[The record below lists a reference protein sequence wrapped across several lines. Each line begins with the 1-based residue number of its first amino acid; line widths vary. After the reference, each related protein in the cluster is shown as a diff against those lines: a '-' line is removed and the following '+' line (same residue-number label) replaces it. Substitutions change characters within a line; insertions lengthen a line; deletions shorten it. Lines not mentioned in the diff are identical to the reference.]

1 MKNANKYLLFSL
13 IFLSLFLAWTLLLI
27 FIDVRSAGA
36 MNMKIGLSSI
46 NLPIRDALGF
56 NEILY
61 VITDYLGLI
70 PIIFVSFF
78 AVFGLYQA
86 VKRKSIM
93 RVDKS
98 ILLLGAFYIIV
109 FGMFAL
115 FEIFVVNYRPVLIN
129 STLEASYPS
138 STTLIV
144 GTVIPTCAIQIKL
157 RIKSRKI
164 KNSLI
169 AILSVFA
176 ILMIVVRL
184 FSGVHWISDIIG
196 GILLS
201 FGLVFSYYFAI
212 NKIPENH

>member
-36 MNMKIGLSSI
+36 MNTKIGLSSI

-61 VITDYLGLI
+61 VITDYLGLV
-70 PIIFVSFF
+70 PIICVSFF
-78 AVFGLYQA
+78 AVFGIYQA

-109 FGMFAL
+109 FG
-115 FEIFVVNYRPVLIN
+115 
-129 STLEASYPS
+129 
-138 STTLIV
+138 
-144 GTVIPTCAIQIKL
+144 CQ
-157 RIKSRKI
+157 RK
-164 KNSLI
+164 
-169 AILSVFA
+169 
-176 ILMIVVRL
+176 
-184 FSGVHWISDIIG
+184 
-196 GILLS
+196 
-201 FGLVFSYYFAI
+201 
-212 NKIPENH
+212 